1 MIGGVKMNEVCSL
14 MIYSF
19 VSANSLNTPCNESP
33 FHSAQPLVGVL
44 VYLNQVLST
53 SFYGCTTPALCTV
66 TSRKKTP
73 CNRRWKAGEQEGEC
87 TSCLGSSRHRIL
99 CSKSGVE
106 CGQGEGE
113 VSLEPFIESAIEVTF
128 RGAVKAIWWGV
139 FEGNHA

>member
-1 MIGGVKMNEVCSL
+1 VIGGVKMNEVCSL

-19 VSANSLNTPCNESP
+19 VSANNLSTPCNESP

-73 CNRRWKAGEQEGEC
+73 CNRR
-87 TSCLGSSRHRIL
+87 
-99 CSKSGVE
+99 
-106 CGQGEGE
+106 
-113 VSLEPFIESAIEVTF
+113 
-128 RGAVKAIWWGV
+128 
-139 FEGNHA
+139 